1 MTLFQLIMLGATAY
15 FAFKIYEHVQ
25 SMQDTG
31 EQKNNFT
38 PTADAFSPHDA
49 VVLEEKAQK
58 AFEEEDYP
66 KAIALLSEAHQ
77 KQKDDADILYKLGY
91 FQQRAKQNEEAL
103 QSYKQALELDQ
114 NNEYIHNSI
123 ASLYREEGEFASAR
137 MYLNNSL
144 ELAPQNPLTYFNYGN
159 LLVDTKEYTQA
170 IEMYEKALEL
180 KEDFVE
186 AQEEIAKLKEIQKD
200 QLA

>member
-25 SMQDTG
+25 SLQDTG
-31 EQKNNFT
+31 EQNNNFT

-77 KQKDDADILYKLGY
+77 KQKDVVDILYKLGY